1 MAKKKILLI
10 DDEPDILEIMSYNL
24 EIEGFV
30 VYQALNGIEGL
41 DIAKKSRPDL
51 IVVDVMMPE
60 MDGIETCQLLRKEKS
75 LQKTAIVFLTARSEE
90 YSQIAGFEAGADDY
104 ITKPVKP
111 KIFLSKIK
119 AILRRTGEEEKTS
132 SKTKGLL
139 VDREKYKVFQNGKPL
154 DLPKKEFELLS
165 LLTSQPGRVLTR
177 DTILSKVWGD
187 DIIVGDRTIDVHI
200 RKLRSKL
207 GDNLFKT
214 VKGVGYKFDP

>member
-10 DDEPDILEIMSYNL
+10 DDEPDILEVLSYNL
-24 EIEGFV
+24 EIEGFI
-30 VYQALNGIEGL
+30 VYQALNGVEGL
-41 DIAKKSRPDL
+41 SIAKKTRPDL
-51 IVVDVMMPE
+51 IIVDVMMPE
-60 MDGIETCQLLRKEKS
+60 MDGIETCQLLREERS

-104 ITKPVKP
+104 IIKPVKP
-111 KIFLSKIK
+111 KILLSKIK
-119 AILRRTGEEEKTS
+119 AILKRSREEEKTTS
-132 SKTKGLL
+132 EVKGLL
-139 VDREKYKVFQNGKPL
+139 IDREKYKVFQNGKSL

-177 DTILSKVWGD
+177 DVILSKVWGD
-187 DIIVGDRTIDVHI
+187 DIIVGNRTIDVHI

>member
-10 DDEPDILEIMSYNL
+10 DDEPDILEVLSYNL
-24 EIEGFV
+24 EIEGFI
-30 VYQALNGIEGL
+30 VYQALNGVEGL
-41 DIAKKSRPDL
+41 SIAKKTRPDL
-51 IVVDVMMPE
+51 IIVDVMMPE
-60 MDGIETCQLLRKEKS
+60 MDGIETCQLLREERS

-104 ITKPVKP
+104 IIKPVKP
-111 KIFLSKIK
+111 KILLSKIK
-119 AILRRTGEEEKTS
+119 AILKRSREEEKTTS
-132 SKTKGLL
+132 EVKGLL
-139 VDREKYKVFQNGKPL
+139 IDREKYKVFQNGKSL

-177 DTILSKVWGD
+177 DVILSKVWGD